1 MTATTR
7 TRIPFVDLVGLHAP
21 FKSELMA
28 VVEKAIDSAG
38 FIGGA
43 PVNAFEK
50 QFAEFVGASA
60 CSLVNSGT
68 DALRLALIA
77 AGVGP
82 DSVAYTV
89 PNTFI
94 ATAESIVQA
103 GATLRLVDVEP
114 DTCLMS
120 ADALARALEN
130 HVPRAGVVDAI
141 VPVHLYGQC
150 VDMDPINRLAEE
162 KGLVVIEDAAQAH
175 GATYKGRQAGT
186 LGLAAAF
193 SFYPGKN
200 LGALGEG
207 GAVTSNDAALCGRVS
222 MLRDHGQ
229 AAKAEHVYVGYNA
242 RLDAIQA
249 GFLSVKLPKL
259 AQWNAA
265 RQYLARRYD
274 EGFAGDRRIRPVAI
288 REFNVSCRHLY
299 VVHVPD
305 RDRVMRAMETQGIGV
320 ALHYPKPIHL
330 QPCFRDLG
338 LKEGS
343 FPVAEMLADELLSLP
358 LFPGMTDAQVDRV
371 AAVLKDSLG

>member
-1 MTATTR
+1 MTATTS

-21 FKSELMA
+21 LKSELMA
-28 VVEKAIDSAG
+28 VVDMAIDRAG

-43 PVNAFEK
+43 PVNAFER
-50 QFAEFVGASA
+50 QFAEYVGAAA
-60 CSLVNSGT
+60 CSLVHSGT

-82 DSVAYTV
+82 GSVAYTV

-94 ATAESIVQA
+94 ATAEAIVQA

-120 ADALARALEN
+120 ADTLARALES
-130 HVPRAGVVDAI
+130 HAPRAGVVDAI

-150 VDMDPINRLAEE
+150 ADMDPINRLAEA
-162 KGLVVIEDAAQAH
+162 KGMVIVEDAAQAH

-207 GAVTSNDAALCGRVS
+207 GAVTSNDAGLCERVS

-229 AAKAEHVYVGYNA
+229 AAKANHVYIGYNA

-259 AQWNAA
+259 AEWNAA

-274 EGFAGDRRIRPVAI
+274 AAFAGDRRIRPVAI
-288 REFNVSCRHLY
+288 REYNVSSRHLY
-299 VVHVPD
+299 VVHVAD
-305 RDRVMRAMETQGIGV
+305 RDRVMRAMEAQGIGV
-320 ALHYPKPIHL
+320 ALHYPKPVHL

-338 LKEGS
+338 LNEGS

-371 AAVLKDSLG
+371 ADVLKDSLG